1 MVDMNIEKL
10 TAIVADFLK
19 QGNTII
25 EYNKWLVPYQNAL
38 QSCINLQDTVEDWRL
53 ILNAQTLM
61 YDHMMRELNKF

>member
-1 MVDMNIEKL
+1 MNIEKL